1 MGNFEE
7 VERLQAGIREWLLRT
22 ARNGRHELRS
32 IPAPAVLALLCAAT
46 FGPELADAADLDS
59 AVAVARTGV
68 LSSVGA
74 SVLGDV
80 LAAALDRARSAHPG
94 GDLSRADLQREIS
107 RSLKE
112 ILAGPGERAEAV
124 RSDIAMVL
132 REIDAGGTVF
142 LAAIEAGDEDLQRE
156 VLTAVEA
163 VSTEFGEME
172 FLLAD
177 LTRAAGEV
185 QDSLA
190 DQGAELRVTSD
201 RVGRQ
206 SADVRM
212 IREELA
218 VIERRT
224 RGWVPGSA
232 DREQARPRW
241 AGGCPYRGLLPYDQ
255 AHAAVFY
262 GRDRLTAQLAGLLA
276 HGGLVMVTGA
286 SGAGKTSLLQAG
298 LVPALARGV
307 QVPGSQSWPR
317 VSMTPAS
324 RPLTELAAR
333 LAQLSG
339 GDPAVT
345 RKSLAEAPGDAHL
358 LVGEIVRTAAGGQ
371 PGRAGGPAE
380 ASRLVLIIDQFEQ
393 VFAAAG
399 EEAEQ
404 ERAAFIDAVCAAAT
418 RPTGPR
424 NEPAALVVI
433 AVRGDYWDRCASCPQ
448 LVPAMQRDQLVVGP
462 LAEADLRRVITGP
475 AEASGLQ
482 MEDGLADTI
491 LADLRSARE
500 DGQSGPGAG
509 AGILPLLSQ
518 AMLLTWEHRQ
528 GDQLTKLGYEG
539 TGERAGVAR
548 SVEVSAEAA
557 YRALA
562 PDQQAVAR
570 DVLRRMTAL
579 GPDGRSACR
588 AVTRADLHV
597 GLPESLPG
605 QSPAGRLRHRRRIAY
620 PPAVG

>member
-32 IPAPAVLALLCAAT
+32 IPALAVLPLLCAAA
-46 FGPELADAADLDS
+46 FGPELADAADMNS
-59 AVAVARTGV
+59 AVAVTRTGV

-80 LAAALDRARSAHPG
+80 LAAALDRARSTHPG
-94 GDLSRADLQREIS
+94 SDLSRADLQREIS

-112 ILAGPGERAEAV
+112 ILAGADERAEAV

-163 VSTEFGEME
+163 VSAEFGEME

-177 LTRAAGEV
+177 LTRAAGEI

-218 VIERRT
+218 VIEQRT
-224 RGWVPGSA
+224 RAWVPGSA
-232 DREQARPRW
+232 DQEQAGPRW
-241 AGGCPYRGLLPYDQ
+241 TDGCPYRGLLPYDQ

-262 GRDRLTAQLAGLLA
+262 GRDRLTAQLAGLLS

-317 VSMTPAS
+317 ITMTPAS

-358 LVGEIVRTAAGGQ
+358 LVGDIVRAAAGGDIVR
-371 PGRAGGPAE
+371 PAAGGDIVRPAAGGDIVRAAAGGGRGRDGALAE
-380 ASRLVLIIDQFEQ
+380 VSRLVLIIDQFEQ

-418 RPTGPR
+418 RPAGPR

-462 LAEADLRRVITGP
+462 MAEADLRRVITGP
-475 AEASGLQ
+475 AEASG
-482 MEDGLADTI
+482 A
-491 LADLRSARE
+491 
-500 DGQSGPGAG
+500 
-509 AGILPLLSQ
+509 
-518 AMLLTWEHRQ
+518 
-528 GDQLTKLGYEG
+528 
-539 TGERAGVAR
+539 
-548 SVEVSAEAA
+548 
-557 YRALA
+557 
-562 PDQQAVAR
+562 
-570 DVLRRMTAL
+570 
-579 GPDGRSACR
+579 
-588 AVTRADLHV
+588 
-597 GLPESLPG
+597 
-605 QSPAGRLRHRRRIAY
+605 
-620 PPAVG
+620 